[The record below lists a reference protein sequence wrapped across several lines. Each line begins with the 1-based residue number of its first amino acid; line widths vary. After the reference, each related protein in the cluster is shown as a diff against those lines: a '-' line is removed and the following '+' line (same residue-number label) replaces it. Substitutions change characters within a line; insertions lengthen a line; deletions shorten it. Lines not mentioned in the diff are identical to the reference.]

1 MWFQFRERF
10 GTEDVSL
17 REFQRQDCD
26 DTVTKMAEYSSV
38 DRARECSYSPFL
50 FIY

>member
-17 REFQRQDCD
+17 REFQRQD
-26 DTVTKMAEYSSV
+26 TVTKMAEYSSI